1 MYGKEVTWSS
11 VALLLVP
18 LLSHARVCVF
28 TSSLKHN
35 LSFRLSL
42 VWGSIC
48 KLHISM
54 NLMLISNLLLP
65 WLVPYIWGRR
75 YSWWFL
81 HAALFVVLSSFRPI
95 SVMSLLHASFHLR
108 FGRPLILF
116 PGISTSSILLTMCS
130 SFILLTWWQF
140 LMATCK
146 QLSCNESVEN
156 TMSLLENTTVSFIFK
171 NL

>member
-1 MYGKEVTWSS
+1 MFCVLLLNFVPSFWSRCLTFRDDEICFADGKEVTWSS

-35 LSFRLSL
+35 LSFGLSL

-48 KLHISM
+48 KLNISM

-75 YSWWFL
+75 YSWWWYSSML
-81 HAALFVVLSSFRPI
+81 PCLLSCPLSDPSLSCLSCMRLSIIGLAALLFFSLVFPHLAFFSLCAPLSFS
-95 SVMSLLHASFHLR
+95 SLNA
-108 FGRPLILF
+108 
-116 PGISTSSILLTMCS
+116 
-130 SFILLTWWQF
+130 
-140 LMATCK
+140 
-146 QLSCNESVEN
+146 
-156 TMSLLENTTVSFIFK
+156 